1 MKFSSFRLLFEFKT
15 NLFCFLLLNFID
27 KTFNLHLIF
36 NVQI

>member
-15 NLFCFLLLNFID
+15 NLFCFYYLFFID
-27 KTFNLHLIF
+27 ITFYLHLIF